1 MANSNLKTLSEI
13 FNEKIFKVP
22 DYQRGY
28 SWGEQQLEDLWRDID
43 NLPLGKLHYT
53 GMITVDIQ
61 DRKIYHVIDGQQRL
75 TSLIIFI
82 KNILDRYTEEWIT
95 DDLEKSEGIKKY
107 LYSKTKHSKNP
118 KIIFGYYEDNPSF
131 YFYKTRILDIKDKVN
146 KKFETTLYT
155 DNLKFANSFFKSKI
169 IDKSQEELE
178 ELFIKIT
185 NQLKFNWYEIEKTD
199 DLDEYVI
206 FETMNNRGK
215 PLSVLEILKNRLIY
229 ITTLFDNN
237 ASEKAKLRDDINEV
251 WKSIFEYLGKDKKMD
266 EDFFLKYHIVMYWG
280 NAFDKTESFHKGYLL
295 NNFFTIQKI
304 LNEKKESYIKAF
316 DYLDRFEELACKLD
330 SSKDK
335 NTIRELLILSYD
347 LSFEISEKLEDFKNE
362 FDWCETKKDFL
373 ENYLENDWA
382 SSDIE
387 IMILNIKEILKDNY
401 LYYDLVEDYISS
413 LKDSIQSYYF
423 ILNPEKSNYDEE
435 VKYWLSKI
443 NIIGFSEFMP
453 ILFSIFNHY
462 QSKDKKTIIEILQYI
477 ENYLFVK
484 KYCFTKGQQWLNRK
498 FYLPAYTHNKNNDI
512 EVLHDKLSELIYKGN
527 QIINFDRD
535 NFTLK
540 IKKLFEDEEQ

>member
-28 SWGEQQLEDLWRDID
+28 SWEEQQLEDLWRDID

-95 DDLEKSEGIKKY
+95 DDLEKSEAIKKY

-155 DNLKFANSFFKSKI
+155 DNLKFSNSFFKSKI

-237 ASEKAKLRDDINEV
+237 NSEKAKLRDDINEV
-251 WKSIFEYLGKDKKMD
+251 WKHT
-266 EDFFLKYHIVMYWG
+266 FLHNPPSKYP
-280 NAFDKTESFHKGYLL
+280 FP
-295 NNFFTIQKI
+295 
-304 LNEKKESYIKAF
+304 
-316 DYLDRFEELACKLD
+316 
-330 SSKDK
+330 
-335 NTIRELLILSYD
+335 LS
-347 LSFEISEKLEDFKNE
+347 
-362 FDWCETKKDFL
+362 
-373 ENYLENDWA
+373 
-382 SSDIE
+382 
-387 IMILNIKEILKDNY
+387 
-401 LYYDLVEDYISS
+401 
-413 LKDSIQSYYF
+413 
-423 ILNPEKSNYDEE
+423 
-435 VKYWLSKI
+435 
-443 NIIGFSEFMP
+443 
-453 ILFSIFNHY
+453 
-462 QSKDKKTIIEILQYI
+462 
-477 ENYLFVK
+477 
-484 KYCFTKGQQWLNRK
+484 
-498 FYLPAYTHNKNNDI
+498 
-512 EVLHDKLSELIYKGN
+512 
-527 QIINFDRD
+527 
-535 NFTLK
+535 
-540 IKKLFEDEEQ
+540 